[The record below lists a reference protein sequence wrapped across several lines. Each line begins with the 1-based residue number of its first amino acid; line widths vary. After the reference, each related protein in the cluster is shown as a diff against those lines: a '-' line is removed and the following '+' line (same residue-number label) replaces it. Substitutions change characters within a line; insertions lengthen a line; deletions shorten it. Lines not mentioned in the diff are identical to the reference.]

1 MGDQPPAR
9 TAYGARRDHRARSV
23 VGKKTPFFYSSR
35 TQLKLKSQSQQ
46 HRSCLKGCEIDLEK
60 EKEQRQKNAKKTT
73 HSTQPSHTRE
83 ARGSSLLSTSSPIFY
98 PHPPPLPRSSA
109 APSLPLSFHVS
120 FSLSHRQARRVF
132 QQHHPLLV
140 ARRCP
145 AARFG
150 I

>member
-9 TAYGARRDHRARSV
+9 TARGAIIERDQWEKE
-23 VGKKTPFFYSSR
+23 KKTPFFYSSR
-35 TQLKLKSQSQQ
+35 TQLKLKSQQ